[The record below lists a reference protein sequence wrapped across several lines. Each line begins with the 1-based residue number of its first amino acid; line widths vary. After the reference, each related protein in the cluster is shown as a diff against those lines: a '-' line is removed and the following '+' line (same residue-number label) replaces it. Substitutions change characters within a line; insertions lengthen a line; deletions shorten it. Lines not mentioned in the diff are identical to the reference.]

1 MTEMFVYMISKRGK
15 TLKESDE
22 PSEHHTGSSGI
33 FFSFTANDYD
43 CEGNLYIMY
52 SVLMPLV
59 VVE

>member
-22 PSEHHTGSSGI
+22 PTEHRTGSSGI

-52 SVLMPLV
+52 SQLV
-59 VVE
+59 VE